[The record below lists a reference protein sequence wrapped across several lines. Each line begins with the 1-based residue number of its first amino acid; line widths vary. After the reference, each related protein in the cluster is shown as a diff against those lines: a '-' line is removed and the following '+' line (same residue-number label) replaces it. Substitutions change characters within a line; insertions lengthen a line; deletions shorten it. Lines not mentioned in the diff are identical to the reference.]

1 MCLAIPAEVVELLD
15 GDRARVS
22 LGGVTKDI
30 SLALVDDVA
39 IGDYV
44 LLHVGFALGKIDAD
58 EAQRTL
64 ELLAA
69 AGELAAEAGALG
81 P

>member
-1 MCLAIPAEVVELLD
+1 MCLAIPAEVIALLD

-22 LGGVTKDI
+22 VGGVTKDI
-30 SLALVDDVA
+30 SMALVDEVA
-39 IGDYV
+39 VGDYV
-44 LLHVGFALGKIDAD
+44 LLHVGFALGRIDAD

-64 ELLAA
+64 DLLVAS
-69 AGELAAEAGALG
+69 GELAAELR

>member
-1 MCLAIPAEVVELLD
+1 MCLAIPAEVIALLD

-22 LGGVTKDI
+22 VGGVTKDI

-39 IGDYV
+39 VGDYV

-64 ELLAA
+64 DLLAA
-69 AGELAAEAGALG
+69 SGELGAELRA
-81 P
+81 

>member
-1 MCLAIPAEVVELLD
+1 MCLAIPAEVVALLD

-22 LGGVTKDI
+22 VGGVTKDI
-30 SLALVDDVA
+30 SLALVDQVA

-44 LLHVGFALGKIDAD
+44 LLHVGFALGMIDAD

-69 AGELAAEAGALG
+69 SGQLSAELQ

>member
-1 MCLAIPAEVVELLD
+1 MCLAIPAEVVALLD

-22 LGGVTKDI
+22 VGGVTKDI
-30 SLALVDDVA
+30 SLALVDHVA

-44 LLHVGFALGKIDAD
+44 LLHVGFALGTIDAD
-58 EAQRTL
+58 EAQRSL

-69 AGELAAEAGALG
+69 SGQLSAELQ

>member
-22 LGGVTKDI
+22 VGGVTKDI

-69 AGELAAEAGALG
+69 AGELAAEAVVLG

>member
-22 LGGVTKDI
+22 VGGVTKDI
-30 SLALVDDVA
+30 SLALVDDVV

-69 AGELAAEAGALG
+69 AGELAAEAVVLG

>member
-1 MCLAIPAEVVELLD
+1 MCLAVPAEVVALLD
-15 GDRARVS
+15 GGRARVS
-22 LGGVTKDI
+22 LGGITKEI

-39 IGDYV
+39 VGDYV

-58 EAQRTL
+58 EARRTL
-64 ELLAA
+64 EVLAA
-69 AGELAAEAGALG
+69 SGELADELK